1 MMKLDDSVGRFTGR
15 LFRPVM
21 ERDVTHF
28 YSSFFVGFFF
38 KDSFGVKFKM
48 LQNIYPLI
56 LNKDSDNSLFS
67 KHSELFKEEGSR
79 GNSMSVGSTGR
90 LSTW

>member
-1 MMKLDDSVGRFTGR
+1 MMKLDNSVGRFTGR
-15 LFRPVM
+15 LFKSIM
-21 ERDVTHF
+21 ERDVTLF
-28 YSSFFVGFFF
+28 YSLFF

-48 LQNIYPLI
+48 LQNIYPRI

-67 KHSELFKEEGSR
+67 KHFKLFKEEGSG
-79 GNSMSVGSTGR
+79 GNSMSVGSPGR

>member
-15 LFRPVM
+15 LFRSIM

-28 YSSFFVGFFF
+28 YSLFF
-38 KDSFGVKFKM
+38 KDSLGVKFKM
-48 LQNIYPLI
+48 LQNIYPRI

-67 KHSELFKEEGSR
+67 KHFELFKEEGSR
-79 GNSMSVGSTGR
+79 GNSMSVGSPGR